1 MPKIGLRIIKSAVA
15 VFLCL
20 LIGVVRGGAGMP
32 FYSAIAAVLCMQ
44 PDVKN
49 SLKVAINRIIGT
61 LIGGLCGMLMLMLL
75 RWGLPELPVLVECL
89 LISCALIPLMYI
101 TVLIKKP
108 AATYI
113 TCVVFLSV
121 TVSHGVD
128 LVPYAFALNR
138 MLDTLI
144 GILVSLGINV
154 LPFWRNDKNDKKEK
168 E

>member
-1 MPKIGLRIIKSAVA
+1 MPKIGFRIIKSTIA

-20 LIGVVRGGAGMP
+20 LIGVLRGGASMP
-32 FYSAIAAVLCMQ
+32 FYSAIAAILCMQ

-49 SLKVAINRIIGT
+49 SLQVAINRVIGT

-75 RWGLPELPVLVECL
+75 RWGLPGLPTLVEYL
-89 LISCALIPLMYI
+89 LISVALIPLMYVTI
-101 TVLIKKP
+101 LVKKP

-154 LPFWRNDKNDKKEK
+154 LPFWRNEKNGQD
-168 E
+168 